1 MGGSGIWGGI
11 YKAKRRTKRRGS
23 AMIDSARDYWFFIL
37 VFIVAG
43 AAYFKTVRE
52 AIKRIMKRK

>member
-1 MGGSGIWGGI
+1 
-11 YKAKRRTKRRGS
+11 
-23 AMIDSARDYWFFIL
+23 MIESARDYWFFIAA
-37 VFIVAG
+37 FIVVG